1 MTHWDKSKCCF
12 IWIGLLIINN
22 GHQQQNWQ
30 FYLSE
35 CFFWIKWQNF
45 KRRLLTH
52 IHMEK
57 LEFGL
62 VWEVCSNQ
70 CDLCCGLF
78 WEAFPFAQ
86 KVVWVD
92 AFFSNKGQLMECLM
106 RSPLIQISG
115 HCKSAKH
122 QTPLCLMRLW
132 ESQAGRDLLRTT
144 LQWAWDAQR
153 LKDTTTVLVCTDR
166 NDTRPH

>member
-1 MTHWDKSKCCF
+1 MLFHLNRTLDYKQWALTTKPT
-12 IWIGLLIINN
+12 ILPLGV
-22 GHQQQNWQ
+22 
-30 FYLSE
+30 
-35 CFFWIKWQNF
+35 FFFLIKWQNF
-45 KRRLLTH
+45 KRRILTH

-62 VWEVCSNQ
+62 VWELCSNQ

-78 WEAFPFAQ
+78 WETFPFAQ

-92 AFFSNKGQLMECLM
+92 AFFPNKGQLMECLM
-106 RSPLIQISG
+106 RSPLIHISG

-153 LKDTTTVLVCTDR
+153 LQDTTTVLVCTDR